1 MRCNL
6 TPQSPPALVLSEAG
20 VIFAAELLPD
30 ISSFFC
36 SKQTQILR
44 RLFGTE
50 LLAWRLGDLLNWIER
65 FWGDCAWVTETTR
78 RKARIVTCFAMRGR
92 WTGGM

>member
-1 MRCNL
+1 M
-6 TPQSPPALVLSEAG
+6 
-20 VIFAAELLPD
+20 IFAAELLPD

-50 LLAWRLGDLLNWIER
+50 RSP
-65 FWGDCAWVTETTR
+65 WVTRSGTSAVKVAAAAAFSESLFMASYPINPATFSLGESPSSTQVSLDSSILTVLMETR
-78 RKARIVTCFAMRGR
+78 
-92 WTGGM
+92 